1 MRSLQDLC
9 MEGGESR
16 NFAVTFMRLHKEEP
30 SRLAN
35 GEWLISSECW
45 RQTVLYLLNESEEM
59 DGQKND
65 AGRAKLAEGNAMQH
79 LMDCYRD
86 NFCGWIECQLPRTTV

>member
-1 MRSLQDLC
+1 MRSLQDLY

-16 NFAVTFMRLHKEEP
+16 DFAVVFARLHNEEP

-45 RQTVLYLLNESEEM
+45 RQTVLYLLNQCEDMEGRTEEQM
-59 DGQKND
+59 
-65 AGRAKLAEGNAMQH
+65 AELAERNAMQV
-79 LMDCYRD
+79 LMACSRD
-86 NFCGWIECQLPRTTV
+86 KYCGWIECQLPNPSV